1 MPQTAS
7 GDSGTAL
14 LRFIGAAMLLL
25 AAGMA
30 TAATLAPGDLT
41 RLLPAFSSMGL
52 NTQLAFGLCGAALM
66 ASAAPRLMAALGLLL
81 ALLALSVLLQ
91 HLLNLFPEDGYW
103 RYVLNTASGA
113 WPGRMS
119 PGAAVAFL
127 LAGCVFLMLSRVRGS
142 TGIVATHLLLGGMFL
157 MAFISLMGHVTGA
170 VWLASDFSGSVPE
183 RANPARV

>member
-1 MPQTAS
+1 M
-7 GDSGTAL
+7 

-30 TAATLAPGDLT
+30 IAATLAPGSLA

-66 ASAAPRLMAALGLLL
+66 ASAAPRLMAALGLLVG
-81 ALLALSVLLQ
+81 LLALNVLLQ
-91 HLLNLFPEDGYW
+91 HLLDVFPQDGYW
-103 RYVLNTASGA
+103 RYVLNTARGPG
-113 WPGRMS
+113 PGRMP

-127 LAGCVFLMLSRVRGS
+127 LAGCVFLMLSRARGS
-142 TGIVATHLLLGGMFL
+142 TGIAAIHLLLGGMFL

-170 VWLASDFSGSVPE
+170 VWLASDYPGSTPE